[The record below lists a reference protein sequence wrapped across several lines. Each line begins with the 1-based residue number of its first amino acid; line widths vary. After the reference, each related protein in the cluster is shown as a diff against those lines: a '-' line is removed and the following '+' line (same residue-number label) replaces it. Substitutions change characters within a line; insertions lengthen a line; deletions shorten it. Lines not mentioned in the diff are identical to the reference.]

1 MIKQKILEF
10 ALKNWKEILIIFSLS
25 LVVLKTHMDYRAL
38 NKAYEVSKQEMQLQI
53 NSLRDIHAEE
63 IKQREEALQTY
74 RDTIDSLQKD
84 YTIAQEELK
93 EEKQKRTR
101 DYTRKYSQDK
111 EGLANEIINAYG
123 FELVE

>member
-1 MIKQKILEF
+1 VIKQKILEF

-38 NKAYEVSKQEMQLQI
+38 NKAYEASKQEMQLQF

-74 RDTIDSLQKD
+74 RDTIDSLQED

>member
-10 ALKNWKEILIIFSLS
+10 AFKNWKEILIIFSLS

-38 NKAYEVSKQEMQLQI
+38 NKAYETSKQEMQLQI

-74 RDTIDSLQKD
+74 RDTIGNLQED

-93 EEKQKRTR
+93 EEKQRKTR
-101 DYTRKYSQDK
+101 NYTRKYSQDK
-111 EGLANEIINAYG
+111 EGLANEIIDAYG

>member
-1 MIKQKILEF
+1 VIKQKILEL

-74 RDTIDSLQKD
+74 RDTIDNLQED

-93 EEKQKRTR
+93 EEKQRKTR
-101 DYTRKYSQDK
+101 NYTRKYSQDK
-111 EGLANEIINAYG
+111 EGLANEIIDAYG

>member
-10 ALKNWKEILIIFSLS
+10 ALKNWKEMLIIFSLS

-63 IKQREEALQTY
+63 IKQREEALQIY
-74 RDTIDSLQKD
+74 RDTIDSLQED

>member
-1 MIKQKILEF
+1 VIKQKILEF

-25 LVVLKTHMDYRAL
+25 LVVFKTHMDYRAL

>member
-38 NKAYEVSKQEMQLQI
+38 NKAYEASKQEMQLQF

-74 RDTIDSLQKD
+74 RDTIDSLQED

>member
-10 ALKNWKEILIIFSLS
+10 ALKNWKEMLIIFSLS

-74 RDTIDSLQKD
+74 RDTIDSLQED

>member
-1 MIKQKILEF
+1 MIKQKILEL

-38 NKAYEVSKQEMQLQI
+38 NKAYETSKQEMQLQI

-74 RDTIDSLQKD
+74 RDTIDNLQED

-93 EEKQKRTR
+93 EEKQRKTR
-101 DYTRKYSQDK
+101 NYTRKYSQDK
-111 EGLANEIINAYG
+111 EGLANEIIDAYG

>member
-38 NKAYEVSKQEMQLQI
+38 NKAYEASKQEMQLQI

-74 RDTIDSLQKD
+74 RDTIDSLQED
-84 YTIAQEELK
+84 YTNAQEELK

>member
-1 MIKQKILEF
+1 VIKQKILEF
-10 ALKNWKEILIIFSLS
+10 AFKNWKEILIIFSLS

-38 NKAYEVSKQEMQLQI
+38 NKAYETSKQEMQLQI

-74 RDTIDSLQKD
+74 RDTIGNLQED

-93 EEKQKRTR
+93 EEKQRKTR
-101 DYTRKYSQDK
+101 NYTRKYSQDK
-111 EGLANEIINAYG
+111 EGLANEIIDAYG

>member
-93 EEKQKRTR
+93 GEKQKRTR

>member
-1 MIKQKILEF
+1 VIKQKILEL

-38 NKAYEVSKQEMQLQI
+38 NKAYETSKQEMQLQI

-74 RDTIDSLQKD
+74 RDTIDNLQED

-93 EEKQKRTR
+93 EEKQRKTR
-101 DYTRKYSQDK
+101 NYTRKYSQDK
-111 EGLANEIINAYG
+111 EGLANEIIDAYG

>member
-1 MIKQKILEF
+1 MVKQKILAF
-10 ALKNWKEILIIFSLS
+10 CLKNWKEILIIFSLS

>member
-1 MIKQKILEF
+1 MIKQKILEL

-38 NKAYEVSKQEMQLQI
+38 NKAYETSKQEMQLQI

-74 RDTIDSLQKD
+74 RDTIDNLQED

-93 EEKQKRTR
+93 EEKT
-101 DYTRKYSQDK
+101 K
-111 EGLANEIINAYG
+111 ENKKLY
-123 FELVE
+123 

>member
-25 LVVLKTHMDYRAL
+25 LVVFKTHMDYRAL

>member
-1 MIKQKILEF
+1 VIKQKILEF

-74 RDTIDSLQKD
+74 RDTIDSLQED

>member
-1 MIKQKILEF
+1 VIKQKILEF

>member
-1 MIKQKILEF
+1 MVKQKILTF
-10 ALKNWKEILIIFSLS
+10 CLKNWKEILIIFSLS